1 MFTRERKREWA
12 SERWRANERKEYNT
26 EDRQGRGP
34 DDCGEEARVK
44 KETAEANTMARSG
57 PGVMCGSDGVCEGEH
72 AGFGRRQWR
81 DVLAVGADSRRG
93 HSAARQQRPKSPCT
107 DRDPRGAR
115 RYFIMIIVMHA
126 GAPASRT
133 TLDFGNP
140 LAYQYSTVAECR
152 SAPESWRSRP
162 PTIAEI

>member
-1 MFTRERKREWA
+1 
-12 SERWRANERKEYNT
+12 
-26 EDRQGRGP
+26 
-34 DDCGEEARVK
+34 
-44 KETAEANTMARSG
+44 MARSG
-57 PGVMCGSDGVCEGEH
+57 PGGMCGSDGVCEGEH

-126 GAPASRT
+126 SAPAQRT

-140 LAYQYSTVAECR
+140 LAYQYSLNVGLHLSRGGHGRRQSPKSKKPLAVVRNTAITENELSTHITMLILIHNANFVAPKIYVR
-152 SAPESWRSRP
+152 
-162 PTIAEI
+162 